1 MGAMG
6 KMGVMNGRRRN
17 YLLRV
22 KNVCDIVE
30 KHYEPGT
37 YEKSYYKVWMRY
49 VYPVYPMCYRTML
62 NYINTVVPGSLK
74 KEAAVQLSLF

>member
-1 MGAMG
+1 MGEG
-6 KMGVMNGRRRN
+6 IMNRRRKN

-37 YEKSYYKVWMRY
+37 YEKSYYKVWLRY

-62 NYINTVVPGSLK
+62 NYVNTVVPGSLK
-74 KEAAVQLSLF
+74 KEHAVQLSLWQE